1 MFLYFDF
8 CSRFSPEGALI
19 IEDVIEKIA
28 ANLSIDPALVREKN
42 LTRQGDFPHHGS
54 RYDADLSLVNAMN
67 TII

>member
-1 MFLYFDF
+1 M
-8 CSRFSPEGALI
+8 I

-54 RYDADLSLVNAMN
+54 RYDADLSLVIAMN